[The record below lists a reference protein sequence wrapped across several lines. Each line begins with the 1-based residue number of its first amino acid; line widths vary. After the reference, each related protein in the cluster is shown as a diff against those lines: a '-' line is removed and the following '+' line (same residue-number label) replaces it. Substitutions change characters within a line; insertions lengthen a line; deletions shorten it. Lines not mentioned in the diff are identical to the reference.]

1 MSESKKIVVQFDGY
15 EETLDAEDVYNFYGC
30 LGDIE
35 YVTFK
40 NCKALVEGKWII
52 STYKY
57 LKDNNNKTITKEI
70 FIDALRVLNLKGN
83 HPDESYSDYLE
94 EEIREFE
101 MQYSEEKNI
110 EDDPSDS
117 YDSQREGEDYT
128 EYLERM
134 NHG

>member
-15 EETLDAEDVYNFYGC
+15 EETLDAEDVYNSYGR

>member
-1 MSESKKIVVQFDGY
+1 MPESKKIVVQFDGY
-15 EETLDAEDVYNFYGC
+15 TEYLDAEDVYNSYGR
-30 LGDIE
+30 LGNIE

-40 NCKALVEGKWII
+40 KCKELVEGKWL
-52 STYKY
+52 TA
-57 LKDNNNKTITKEI
+57 NETITKEI
-70 FIDALRVLNLKGN
+70 FIDYMRILNLEGN
-83 HPDESYSDYLE
+83 HPDKSYPDYLD

-110 EDDPSDS
+110 EDDPNDR

-128 EYLERM
+128 EYMERM